1 MLRGINRQTIF
12 EDDEDR
18 RKFLETLKKYRNISK
33 YELYGYCLMDN
44 HVHLLMK
51 ESEETISDAIKR
63 ISSSYVHW
71 YNMKYERC
79 GHLFQ
84 DRFKS
89 ENVENH
95 DYFKIALRYIHQ
107 NPMKAGLARN
117 VFESKWTSINE
128 YLKKAILVDVDVG
141 FGLFSYDRKSA
152 INMFIL
158 YMNQSNGDQCLDDYI
173 INRKSDQEVRE
184 YLNQLGI
191 INTSTI
197 QRMERGA
204 RDEVLSKLKKLN
216 GVSVRQLSRITGI
229 SKSVIDRVR
238 R

>member
-1 MLRGINRQTIF
+1 
-12 EDDEDR
+12 
-18 RKFLETLKKYRNISK
+18 
-33 YELYGYCLMDN
+33 
-44 HVHLLMK
+44 
-51 ESEETISDAIKR
+51 
-63 ISSSYVHW
+63 
-71 YNMKYERC
+71 
-79 GHLFQ
+79 
-84 DRFKS
+84 
-89 ENVENH
+89 
-95 DYFKIALRYIHQ
+95 
-107 NPMKAGLARN
+107 RN

-141 FGLFSYDRKSA
+141 FGLFSYERKRA
-152 INMFIL
+152 IKMFIL

-229 SKSVIDRVR
+229 SKSVIDRVHR
-238 R
+238 